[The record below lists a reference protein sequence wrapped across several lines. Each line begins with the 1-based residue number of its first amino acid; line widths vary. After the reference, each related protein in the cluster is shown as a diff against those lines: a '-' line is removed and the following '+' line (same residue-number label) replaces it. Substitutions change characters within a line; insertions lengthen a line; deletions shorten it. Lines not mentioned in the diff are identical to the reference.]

1 MRDCIEVFVNVDLL
15 KIPDEVEDTL
25 RAICNRDPGYNYPDP
40 NWRDLFD
47 DGLGSFPQTRVSI
60 LELTARTRY
69 TLLGKGAYI
78 KNEDSVLAFFEWLNP
93 WINADSG
100 DFIGYMRHES
110 HTPFLFFKI

>member
-25 RAICNRDPGYNYPDP
+25 GAICNRDPDYSYPDP

-47 DGLGSFPQTRVSI
+47 DGPGSFPSTRVSI
-60 LELTARTRY
+60 FTLTARTRY

-78 KNEDSVLAFFEWLNP
+78 GSEDSVLAFFAWLDP

-100 DFIGYMRHES
+100 DFVGYMRHEDC
-110 HTPFLFFKI
+110 TPFLFFKR